1 VDVLAMSPEESPRST
16 QLEPES
22 KRVVMIGKP
31 KVTENLN
38 MRNLHIVV
46 RIKNKF
52 KKKKR
57 KHHAK
62 TKNEIMS

>member
-38 MRNLHIVV
+38 MRHLHIVV
-46 RIKNKF
+46 
-52 KKKKR
+52 
-57 KHHAK
+57 
-62 TKNEIMS
+62 